1 MHPKAYQLPEL
12 TFYITDSCS
21 LSCEGCV
28 TYNELALKD
37 GVLSVGGAALERM
50 DTWARLLDVEHI
62 LVIGGEPLSH
72 PELNTWLDYIREKW
86 PHAERYTVVTNGE
99 LLPSMTESV
108 MSWMEQGWDFEVSS
122 HSPEAYEAI
131 GLWWEDLAS
140 QLEVKPLRQVK
151 FEDGEETQYFMDH
164 NGRPLIQL
172 GQRYSFYPRRYT
184 THEDHIEWLG
194 LTDYRLSHADCPGKA
209 CTHLVNGIM
218 YRCPVQATI
227 PRLNAQFRV
236 EGTEGLAEQ
245 DLGFDPLK
253 GGNLSA
259 WMRDLDKPQRQC
271 SLCDWS
277 KERVPLEDPYS
288 KKIKIVR
295 QPK

>member
-1 MHPKAYQLPEL
+1 M
-12 TFYITDSCS
+12 
-21 LSCEGCV
+21 
-28 TYNELALKD
+28 
-37 GVLSVGGAALERM
+37 GGAALERM
-50 DTWARLLDVEHI
+50 DTWARLIDVDHI
-62 LVIGGEPLSH
+62 YVIGGEPLSH
-72 PELNTWLDYIREKW
+72 PELDTWLDYIRSKW
-86 PHAERYTVVTNGE
+86 PNAERYTIVTNGE

-131 GLWWEDLAS
+131 GLWWAELAS

-151 FEDGEETQYFMDH
+151 VEDAEETQYFMDH
-164 NGRPLIQL
+164 MGRPLIEL
-172 GQRYSFYPRRYT
+172 GQRWSFYPRRFVA
-184 THEDHIEWLG
+184 HEDHIEWKS
-194 LTDYRLSHADCPGKA
+194 LTDHRLSHAQCPGKA

-227 PRLNAQFRV
+227 PRLSAQFRV
-236 EGTEGLAEQ
+236 EGTEGLAQQ

-259 WMRDLDKPQRQC
+259 WMRDLDKPASQC

-277 KERVPLEDPYS
+277 QKRVPLEDPYR